1 MPHLPA
7 PLITPSLRTLAPW
20 LLLVPALALA
30 QEDAETPAG
39 ASASVPY
46 VSPDGQY
53 VFDPRS
59 RLAWPRCVEGM
70 QWNGK
75 TCTGQAKLL
84 DRGEAMS
91 LATARWKAED
101 VRWRLP
107 RANELRRMVNK
118 AQNPPGMNPELFP
131 NAPRD
136 WHWSSSSNVSTG
148 QINPYNYGSVV
159 QGHTEAGSTNMDY
172 ANAWAVNMGTGE
184 PRGDVNKSS
193 KLLVRLVRPMPD

>member
-1 MPHLPA
+1 MPQLPA
-7 PLITPSLRTLAPW
+7 LHFTASLRTLSSW
-20 LLLVPALALA
+20 LLLALLLPTAQA
-30 QEDAETPAG
+30 QEESDKAAG
-39 ASASVPY
+39 DNAPY

-75 TCTGQAKLL
+75 TCTGQAKLF
-84 DRGEAMS
+84 DRGEAMA
-91 LATARWKAED
+91 LAAARWKAED

-107 RANELRRMVNK
+107 RSNELRRMVNK
-118 AQNPPGMNPELFP
+118 AQNPPGMNPDLFP

-159 QGHTEAGSTNMDY
+159 QGHTEAGSSNMDY

-193 KLLVRLVRPMPD
+193 KLMVRLVRPIPE